1 MSQSQGALSN
11 PCRLYTHPLLCA
23 LWREGASY
31 MGSKV
36 ADGLASGNITQ
47 AAVDE
52 SVSRI
57 LTGMFGAG
65 VIVSGLPCNVRREG
79 A

>member
-1 MSQSQGALSN
+1 
-11 PCRLYTHPLLCA
+11 
-23 LWREGASY
+23 